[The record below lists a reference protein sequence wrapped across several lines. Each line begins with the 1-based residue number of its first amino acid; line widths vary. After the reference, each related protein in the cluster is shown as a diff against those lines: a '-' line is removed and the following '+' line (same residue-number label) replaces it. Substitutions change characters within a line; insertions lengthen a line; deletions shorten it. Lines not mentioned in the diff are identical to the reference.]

1 MMRVP
6 DVRWTGRA
14 SLRPQIAQARCQVPA
29 RPRGHALSGGLLG
42 FDSEGRGGAWY
53 SGCSQPPAEI
63 VYPVGRGRVSVRDV
77 QTRLNESERGRS
89 R

>member
-1 MMRVP
+1 MMRVRMCGGS
-6 DVRWTGRA
+6 DGVTAAANNTGQM
-14 SLRPQIAQARCQVPA
+14 SSPSQ
-29 RPRGHALSGGLLG
+29 PRGHALSCGLLG

-53 SGCSQPPAEI
+53 SSCSQPPAEI

-77 QTRLNESERGRS
+77 QTRLNERERGRS